1 MGNSYSHRNPFRRH
15 VAVPMDHGTWVF
27 LASPLLIG
35 LFAGG
40 RIDTPT
46 AYLLVASICGFL
58 IRQPIT
64 IAVKIFSGRRSR
76 EDLEAALFW
85 IVAYSLVGSVHIL
98 GLVIR
103 GFDYVLYLLVPA
115 APVFVWY
122 LILVSR
128 RAERRQMML
137 EVVASGALALTA
149 PAAMWVGLGS
159 YDSYGWL
166 LWLMTWAQS
175 AASIVYTYVRLEQR
189 VRPADEAAG
198 VPHVRAAVLLA
209 SFNLVAVAVL
219 ALSDVVSP
227 WLVLAYVPQWLEVL
241 WGIRYPATGW
251 KPRTIG
257 MRQLM
262 VSTMFTVLF
271 LVGGKWGHS

>member
-1 MGNSYSHRNPFRRH
+1 LGRSSSRRSPFRRH
-15 VAVPMDHGTWVF
+15 VAVPSDHGSWVF
-27 LASPLLIG
+27 LVSPLLIG

-40 RIDTPT
+40 RVDTPT
-46 AYLLVASICGFL
+46 AYLLVAAICGFL

-76 EDLEAALFW
+76 EDLDAALFW
-85 IVAYSLVGSVHIL
+85 IIAYSLVGLLHIL

-149 PAAMWVGLGS
+149 PAAMWVGLGR
-159 YDSYGWL
+159 YDSLGWMLWL
-166 LWLMTWAQS
+166 LTWAQS

-189 VRPADEAAG
+189 VRPVEEAAV
-198 VPHVRAAVLLA
+198 VPHVRTAILLA
-209 SFNLVAVAVL
+209 SFNLIAVIGLWVFARI
-219 ALSDVVSP
+219 SP
-227 WLVLAYVPQWLEVL
+227 WLVLAFVPQWLEVL
-241 WGIRYPATGW
+241 WGVRHPATGQ
-251 KPRTIG
+251 KPKTIG
-257 MRQLM
+257 MRQLAI
-262 VSTMFTVLF
+262 STLYTALF
-271 LVGGKWGHS
+271 LVGVRG

>member
-1 MGNSYSHRNPFRRH
+1 MGQSSSRRSPFRRH
-15 VAVPMDHGTWVF
+15 VAVPSDHGSWVF

-40 RIDTPT
+40 RIATPT
-46 AYLLVASICGFL
+46 AYLLVAAICGFL
-58 IRQPIT
+58 VRQPIT

-76 EDLEAALFW
+76 EDLDAAVFW
-85 IVAYSLVGSVHIL
+85 IIAYSLVGLLHIA

-103 GFDYVLYLLVPA
+103 GFDYVLYLVVPA

-122 LILVSR
+122 LVLVRR

-159 YDSYGWL
+159 YDSRGWL
-166 LWLMTWAQS
+166 LWLLTWAQS

-198 VPHVRAAVLLA
+198 VPHVRSAVVLSSVNLIAAVGLWIFA
-209 SFNLVAVAVL
+209 DISPWIVL
-219 ALSDVVSP
+219 AFL
-227 WLVLAYVPQWLEVL
+227 PQWLEVL
-241 WGIRYPATGW
+241 WGIRHPATGQ
-251 KPRTIG
+251 KPKTIG
-257 MRQLM
+257 MRQLAISEPTN
-262 VSTMFTVLF
+262 VND
-271 LVGGKWGHS
+271 

>member
-1 MGNSYSHRNPFRRH
+1 VGQSNRRRSPFRRH
-15 VAVPMDHGTWVF
+15 VAVPTDHGSWVF

-35 LFAGG
+35 LVAGG
-40 RIDTPT
+40 RIETPT
-46 AYLLVASICGFL
+46 LYLIVASICGFL
-58 IRQPIT
+58 VRQPIT

-76 EDLEAALFW
+76 EDLEAAGFW
-85 IVAYSLVGSVHIL
+85 IVAYSLIGSVHVL

-103 GFDYVLYLLVPA
+103 GFHYVLYLLVPA
-115 APVFVWY
+115 VPVFAWY

-149 PAAMWVGLGS
+149 PAAMWVGLGR

-166 LWLMTWAQS
+166 LWVMAWAQS

-189 VRPADEAAG
+189 VRPASEAAG
-198 VPHVRAAVLLA
+198 VPHARTAVLLA
-209 SFNLVAVAVL
+209 SFNLAATAVL
-219 ALSDVVSP
+219 ALFDAVSP
-227 WLVLAYVPQWLEVL
+227 WLVLPFVPQWLEVL
-241 WGIRYPATGW
+241 WGSRHPATGQ

-257 MRQLM
+257 MRQLF
-262 VSTMFTVLF
+262 VSALFTALF
-271 LVGGKWGHS
+271 LIGVRS